1 MFAETEEEC
10 NQHQHAP
17 PSSQYYC
24 SQVRPYIYGCLTK
37 DRLRSILQ
45 FGRQTGLR
53 IVLGINAC
61 WNRTGPDQA
70 MNFENAGKL
79 LQVLGAMD
87 VDEISALDG
96 FEFGNELL
104 ANPPEQ
110 VFGIYPTTYAKDIVT
125 LSQMVQSVFENHTRR
140 PFVAGPASAYNV
152 NQFQDM
158 MSVIANSSSSSSEVL
173 GVMTYHQYPQCMPPE
188 TNMALD

>member
-1 MFAETEEEC
+1 
-10 NQHQHAP
+10 
-17 PSSQYYC
+17 
-24 SQVRPYIYGCLTK
+24 
-37 DRLRSILQ
+37 
-45 FGRQTGLR
+45 
-53 IVLGINAC
+53 
-61 WNRTGPDQA
+61 

-125 LSQMVQSVFENHTRR
+125 FSQMVQSVFANHTRR

-188 TNMALD
+188 TNMALDPTCLQQLDLVAASTAASIPTSLRKTTQVWSGEGADHTA